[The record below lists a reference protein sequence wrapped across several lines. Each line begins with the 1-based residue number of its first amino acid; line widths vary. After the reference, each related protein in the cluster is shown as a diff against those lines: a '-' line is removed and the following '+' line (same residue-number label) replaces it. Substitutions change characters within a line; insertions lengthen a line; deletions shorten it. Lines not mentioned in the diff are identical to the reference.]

1 MKKKLLFIFALIY
14 SMNLYA
20 DNTDNTPDCL
30 KEYAEC
36 LKNLHIDPKNPY
48 TMDVKCVNK
57 CINKIGTLQG
67 EGNKNDHGNNQ
78 GSKPKKENNP
88 EKKQEKPNNENTCP
102 SSCAKVEKVNE
113 NEKNI
118 KKNTDKLDEH
128 DKKIK
133 DNTNKLEEHDKKIND
148 NSSKLDEHDK
158 KIKDNTDKLNGL
170 DLEYLRLDGSNL
182 KGDLVEKMFTISK
195 DEEISKKIIEEI
207 EKKKEQEHSGGK
219 KWWDNV
225 SNFFKKKISDVQ
237 SYYGKT
243 NRLIMTNLNDLT
255 DIVNTKARSDGAN
268 LTALE
273 KIKFRKSINA
283 IENVDNVI
291 KTNHI
296 ENKNIT
302 EEKLA
307 DNSVSTRTIQNNAI
321 TEEKLADNSVST
333 RTIQDKAITEEK
345 LADNSVSTRTIQDKA
360 ITEEKLAD
368 NSVSTRTIQNNAIT
382 EEKLADNSV
391 STRTIQ
397 NNAIT
402 EEKLANNSISTRT
415 IQDKAI
421 TFDKLSKDIQTRFN
435 GAEDKINIIQKDLSN
450 TNSGIAAVAA
460 IANIPA
466 QYKNGLVTLGFGS
479 GYFNKVGAF
488 AIGVQGKIKESPFAY
503 KLSGAVSTK
512 GTVALGGGFSYTFKT
527 VEEERKIDNKIEKKF
542 DKESIRLQ
550 KRMRMLE
557 EELNALKEFIIENN
571 IERTK

>member
-333 RTIQDKAITEEK
+333 RTIQ
-345 LADNSVSTRTIQDKA
+345 
-360 ITEEKLAD
+360 
-368 NSVSTRTIQNNAIT
+368 
-382 EEKLADNSV
+382 
-391 STRTIQ
+391 

>member
-1 MKKKLLFIFALIY
+1 MKKKILFIFALIY

-48 TMDVKCVNK
+48 TMDAKCVNK

-67 EGNKNDHGNNQ
+67 EGENGNKGNENDHGNENKPKVENDHGNDQ
-78 GSKPKKENNP
+78 GSEPKKENNP
-88 EKKQEKPNNENTCP
+88 KEKKPTTENTCP
-102 SSCAKVEKVNE
+102 SNCAKVEKVNE

-133 DNTNKLEEHDKKIND
+133 DNTNKLDEHDKKIKDNTNKLDEHDKKIND

-225 SNFFKKKISDVQ
+225 GNFFKKKINDVQ

-273 KIKFRKSINA
+273 KIKFRKAINA

-296 ENKNIT
+296 DNKN
-302 EEKLA
+302 
-307 DNSVSTRTIQNNAI
+307 V
-321 TEEKLADNSVST
+321 
-333 RTIQDKAITEEK
+333 TEEK

-368 NSVSTRTIQNNAIT
+368 NSVSTRTIQNNA
-382 EEKLADNSV
+382 V
-391 STRTIQ
+391 
-397 NNAIT
+397 T

-415 IQDKAI
+415 I
-421 TFDKLSKDIQTRFN
+421 
-435 GAEDKINIIQKDLSN
+435 
-450 TNSGIAAVAA
+450 
-460 IANIPA
+460 
-466 QYKNGLVTLGFGS
+466 
-479 GYFNKVGAF
+479 
-488 AIGVQGKIKESPFAY
+488 
-503 KLSGAVSTK
+503 
-512 GTVALGGGFSYTFKT
+512 
-527 VEEERKIDNKIEKKF
+527 
-542 DKESIRLQ
+542 
-550 KRMRMLE
+550 
-557 EELNALKEFIIENN
+557 
-571 IERTK
+571 